1 MSLAPGKEVLQ
12 GCLVLVNLGLR
23 YLNVL
28 WRSLLMLSLCLNNN
42 RRWIEIRLMLLHLSL
57 ILRLRLHLNLAFGS
71 LLHLLLMLIHLYLAL
86 NPFQFIFNIVEP
98 LIKFGENTVH

>member
-42 RRWIEIRLMLLHLSL
+42 RRLMLLHLSL